1 MPLQIFSPAEQAAA
15 KERAGSDLQYHLAEV
30 GISDE
35 IQAALYANGVTSL
48 RVFAGLDESR
58 EKVRECL
65 RADLGL
71 DSADG
76 MPQRL
81 QVALLISAW
90 EAARVQLS
98 ASELAKVEAKAHALP
113 RPVGASELSAMRKA
127 AEARL
132 GALKGNEVPSKAL
145 IGLKL
150 EAVEE
155 NEPKVEDLREVSS
168 LDDVEAEALTGVID
182 ATTGVFRVRRGS
194 NSIAMPADPESLRLR
209 HRRIG
214 LAWSFVASRHTN
226 RKWLSGVSVE
236 DFRLLSDYVLGPR
249 VAGLSTK
256 SPSGEVF
263 GRVSWNQV
271 LEYEFQV
278 RKLAY
283 ELVRTGD
290 AATISDG
297 LKAAIKDAETRQL
310 HLIDP
315 MALTW
320 SSGRGKAASDADGG
334 QGQQK
339 KFKAAGSPAQAVKGK
354 KKAKGK
360 GKGGKSHLHTRTRAG
375 DSICFQ
381 FNGAS
386 GCRGGCNM
394 KHVCQVCLASHSMAD
409 CPQGG
414 QANPPVRNLP
424 DTGSGASSSASG
436 ALALRPG
443 LP

>member
-1 MPLQIFSPAEQAAA
+1 MPLQVYTPAEQAAA
-15 KERAGSDLQYHLAEV
+15 RDSAGSDLQYHLAEI

-35 IQAALYANGVTSL
+35 VQVALYAIGITSL

-58 EKVRECL
+58 AKVRECL
-65 RADLGL
+65 LNDLGL

-98 ASELAKVEAKAHALP
+98 AGELAKVEAKAHALP
-113 RPVGASELSAMRKA
+113 RPVGATELAAMRKV
-127 AEARL
+127 AELKL
-132 GALKGNEVPSKAL
+132 GSLKGNEVPSKAL

-168 LDDVEAEALTGVID
+168 LEDVESEALTGVID
-182 ATTGVFRVRRGS
+182 ATSGVFRVRKGS
-194 NSIAMPADPESLRLR
+194 NSIPMPSNPEGLRLR

-214 LAWSFVASRHTN
+214 LAWTFVASRHTN
-226 RKWLSGVSVE
+226 RKWLAGVSVE
-236 DFRLLSDYVLGPR
+236 DYRVLSDYVLGAR
-249 VAGLSTK
+249 VADLTSK
-256 SPSGEVF
+256 SPSGDVV

-283 ELVRTGD
+283 ELIRTGD
-290 AATISDG
+290 AATISVG
-297 LKAAIKDAETRQL
+297 LKMAIKDAETRQL

-315 MALTW
+315 MALN
-320 SSGRGKAASDADGG
+320 SNFGRNRGAAVESEGR

-339 KFKAAGSPAQAVKGK
+339 KFKAGNNQAAYKGK
-354 KKAKGK
+354 KKGK
-360 GKGGKSHLHTRTRAG
+360 GKGKGKGLHTRTNAG
-375 DSICFQ
+375 DPICFA

-386 GCRGGCNM
+386 GCRGNCTM
-394 KHVCQVCLASHSMAD
+394 KHVCQVCLAPHSMAD
-409 CPQGG
+409 CSQGG

-424 DTGSGASSSASG
+424 DTGSAASSSASG
-436 ALALRPG
+436 ALRPAAG
-443 LP
+443 P